1 MSKNFT
7 DADKKLISKLMNAA
21 IEGRDTADSQ
31 YISKCCEFFIE
42 DLMDIMND
50 MYGLQDDDATDD
62 DEDSGTT
69 LGSRYF
75 DRADDEY
82 ESNRDDKSM

>member
-7 DADKKLISKLMNAA
+7 DADKTLLSKLMNTA

-50 MYGLQDDDATDD
+50 MYGLKDDDDTTDD
-62 DEDSGTT
+62 DGSS

-82 ESNRDDKSM
+82 ESNRDDKPM

>member
-7 DADKKLISKLMNAA
+7 DADKTLLSKLMNTA

-42 DLMDIMND
+42 DLMDIVND
-50 MYGLQDDDATDD
+50 MYGLKDDDTTDD
-62 DEDSGTT
+62 DGSS